1 MAKGFT
7 TTPDPDSRIGE
18 MPRSAK
24 GRTSTP
30 GDSKMNPKSTPGFS
44 QKGKVRGGKMGGMGG
59 RKGC

>member
-18 MPRSAK
+18 MPKSGK
-24 GRTSTP
+24 GRMSAP
-30 GDSKMNPKSTPGFS
+30 GDAKMAPKSTPGFS
-44 QKGKVRGGKMGGMGG
+44 AKGKVRGGKMGGG